1 MKLQNTLLLLPMAI
15 ALATPSAAI
24 QINWGDLVDSDLRDS
39 YGVPLDATYAIQL
52 GFFEKVLGQQFVP
65 TVENAA
71 DWSSH
76 WKVFDQAAFD
86 PLVGYF
92 ASTVMLK
99 ADGTS
104 SSTFADNDLGLDFSN
119 QNAYIWIHNSE
130 TPGTN
135 TEWFLGRSATGTAWT
150 IPAKVAGCCD
160 NRAPLEWSVSD
171 LTSGKVPVF
180 GKQGTDTGGGI
191 NNDITNGIH
200 TLQTFTFVP
209 EPSSALLLALG
220 GVAAVLRRRRTE
232 I

>member
-1 MKLQNTLLLLPMAI
+1 MKLRNTLLLLPTAI
-15 ALATPSAAI
+15 ALATPAAAI

-39 YGVPLDATYAIQL
+39 FGNSLDATYAIQL
-52 GFFEKVLGQQFVP
+52 GFFESVLGQQFVP
-65 TVENAA
+65 TVANAA

-86 PLVGYF
+86 PLAGYF

-104 SSTFADNDLGLDFSN
+104 SSTFANNDLGLDFSN
-119 QNAYIWIHNSE
+119 KDAYVWIHNSK
-130 TPGTN
+130 TPATT
-135 TEWFLGRSATGTAWT
+135 TEWFLGRSATGTAWH
-150 IPAKVAGCCD
+150 IPDKVAECCD
-160 NRAPLEWSVSD
+160 NRTPLEWSVSD
-171 LTSGKVPVF
+171 LTPGKVPVF
-180 GKQGTDTGGGI
+180 GKQGTDTGGGSYTVTG
-191 NNDITNGIH
+191 NY

-220 GVAAVLRRRRTE
+220 GVAAALRRRRTV